1 MNQLTTDQLLNE
13 KDQKIAQLEQALAL
27 EAALERVRNRIMWMQ
42 RSHEL
47 REVVSVMYDE
57 MELLGLAKWGCN
69 IMICHQDKEVFE
81 FWLAEETDANQTRN
95 YFVKGKEHPIYRK
108 IWTNWEK
115 QTNPFTLHHLDEY
128 KLAFDKYWIEETDF
142 KHLPDEVK
150 ANVYNRNEVFLNYA
164 PMKHG
169 LLNAISYEKISDEL
183 LTILARFAK
192 VFEQTYTR
200 FLDLQK
206 AEVQAREAQIEAALE
221 KIRNRTL
228 LMKDS
233 SELNEAVATFFQ
245 QFKSLDLLPGEARAF
260 FAHINEAE
268 LVIQAWMTRMD
279 GTVMSGSHFTP
290 LDAPSL
296 LNFYDAWKRKSPILI
311 RNYEGEALK
320 NYLNFV
326 ASLPHVKKDKDYQQL
341 FQSNP
346 ERIVMTDAFFLQ
358 GSINMMTF
366 EPLSQEAQDMLVRFA
381 KVFEFTYTRFLDL
394 QKAEVQAREAQIEA
408 ALERVRAKAMAMH
421 KSEEL
426 AEVVD
431 VVFKQLQVLNFGN
444 YNTHIGIIDEEKGII
459 KYWNRGMDEF
469 NFPFEFEIPIKGHA
483 YTENWKEEWKRGM
496 DFSTLLVK
504 KGKILDDWNEHLF
517 SLPAL
522 KDRMPKDA
530 KQNILA
536 LEEVWFSQAF
546 MQHGMLHAHGPLPL
560 SEEKIAILKRFT
572 KVLDLTYT
580 RMLDLQT
587 AEAQAKEAQIEAAL
601 ERVRAASMSM
611 HKSTEI
617 SQVAATMMTQFNEL
631 GIPKLRRCVM
641 YTIDQER
648 EQIQCW
654 YSTESGS
661 TFSNNFSMPIR
672 GDKIV
677 EQIFYAWRDR
687 QLVAIEVAGKAYEKY
702 VQFMKKHGWQY
713 PKGEKSAKRIVL
725 NEFPFDNGL
734 VEITAYDMLPEKDQE
749 IGWRFAKVF
758 EQTYTRFLDLQKAEK
773 QAQEIEKVFNENQRL
788 LHSILPE
795 QIAEQIRQGQQTV
808 VKRFEQV
815 SILFADIVGF
825 TILSE
830 KLSPQKVV
838 DILNG
843 LFSKFDD
850 LTDKYQL
857 EKIKTI
863 GDAYMVA
870 SGVPEEKENHALVL
884 FQFAQEMLQA
894 IQIFNQVH
902 NLTLEIRIGIS
913 SGPVVA
919 GVIGKKKFAYDLW
932 GDTVNTAARMEAYGQ
947 ASCIQLAP
955 PSYKLLKNDF
965 VFEKIPQVA
974 IKGKGKMDVY
984 VWTA

>member
-1 MNQLTTDQLLNE
+1 M
-13 KDQKIAQLEQALAL
+13 
-27 EAALERVRNRIMWMQ
+27 
-42 RSHEL
+42 H
-47 REVVSVMYDE
+47 
-57 MELLGLAKWGCN
+57 
-69 IMICHQDKEVFE
+69 HQ
-81 FWLAEETDANQTRN
+81 
-95 YFVKGKEHPIYRK
+95 
-108 IWTNWEK
+108 
-115 QTNPFTLHHLDEY
+115 DEY
-128 KLAFDKYWIEETDF
+128 KLTFDKYWLEETDF

-150 ANVYNRNEVFLNYA
+150 ANVYNKNEVFLNYA

-169 LLNAISYEKISDEL
+169 LLNAISYEKLSDKL

-206 AEVQAREAQIEAALE
+206 AEAQTREAQIEAALERVRAASMAMHKSDELRQVVGVFYQQLGEMELVDNGFDINLFDEPTGMAECYMSGFIVDELPESYTIQFKEANHWLLRAAWNSWKKGEPYISFNPTGQERIDFANYLMEHTSLGKLPDDFKEMMRTVEVVHLFLNTKYGQLHAINSTEFSEESIRILRRFANVFEQTYTRFLDLQKAEAQAREAQIEAALE

-245 QFKSLDLLPGEARAF
+245 QFKSLGLLPGEARAF
-260 FAHINEAE
+260 FAHINAAE

-290 LDAPSL
+290 LNAPSL
-296 LNFYDAWKRKSPILI
+296 LNFYDAWKRKTPILI

-346 ERIVMTDAFFLQ
+346 ERVVMTDAFFLQ

-366 EPLSQEAQDMLVRFA
+366 EPLSQEAQDMLIRFA

-394 QKAEVQAREAQIEA
+394 QKAEAQAREAQIEA
-408 ALERVRAKAMAMH
+408 ALERVRAKAMSMH
-421 KSEEL
+421 KSEDL
-426 AEVVD
+426 AEVLNVI
-431 VVFKQLQVLNFGN
+431 FKQMHLLGFDSYHTIFGL
-444 YNTHIGIIDEEKGII
+444 IDLDKKVIEFWSQGLGEFQFPFRFEMPIIDNYVHNQGIADWQSGKEFSILEVEGKTKREYDDALFNSPDLANLPETVKNNIRAMEK
-459 KYWNRGMDEF
+459 
-469 NFPFEFEIPIKGHA
+469 A
-483 YTENWKEEWKRGM
+483 Y
-496 DFSTLLVK
+496 
-504 KGKILDDWNEHLF
+504 
-517 SLPAL
+517 
-522 KDRMPKDA
+522 
-530 KQNILA
+530 
-536 LEEVWFSQAF
+536 FSQAF
-546 MQHGMLHAHGPLPL
+546 TQHGSLYANGPTPLP
-560 SEEKIAILKRFT
+560 EENRSILVRFA

-580 RMLDLQT
+580 RMLDLQ
-587 AEAQAKEAQIEAAL
+587 
-601 ERVRAASMSM
+601 
-611 HKSTEI
+611 
-617 SQVAATMMTQFNEL
+617 
-631 GIPKLRRCVM
+631 
-641 YTIDQER
+641 
-648 EQIQCW
+648 
-654 YSTESGS
+654 
-661 TFSNNFSMPIR
+661 
-672 GDKIV
+672 
-677 EQIFYAWRDR
+677 
-687 QLVAIEVAGKAYEKY
+687 
-702 VQFMKKHGWQY
+702 
-713 PKGEKSAKRIVL
+713 
-725 NEFPFDNGL
+725 
-734 VEITAYDMLPEKDQE
+734 
-749 IGWRFAKVF
+749 
-758 EQTYTRFLDLQKAEK
+758 KAET
-773 QAQEIEKVFNENQRL
+773 QAQELEIVFQENERL
-788 LHSILPE
+788 LHSILPST
-795 QIAEQIRQGQQTV
+795 IAEQLKKSPQTI
-808 VKRFEQV
+808 VKRFEEV

-870 SGVPEEKENHALVL
+870 SGVPEEKDNHALAL
-884 FQFAQEMLQA
+884 FQFAQEMLEA
-894 IQIFNQVH
+894 IQTFNQVH

-955 PSYKLLKNDF
+955 SSYELLKDDF
-965 VFEKIPQVA
+965 VFEKIPNVK
-974 IKGKGKMDVY
+974 IKGKGEMDVY
-984 VWTA
+984 VWRD